1 MAGSGKCEACETIN
15 SGDINRD
22 SGKGAFLPTILGSRD
37 ERLEKFGICSL
48 GGKLPPPKIIPNP
61 VVYDFAPT
69 FVTEIMGIFG
79 P

>member
-37 ERLEKFGICSL
+37 ERLEKFGICFLS
-48 GGKLPPPKIIPNP
+48 GKLPRTKKSSQTQLSMILLQLS
-61 VVYDFAPT
+61 
-69 FVTEIMGIFG
+69 
-79 P
+79 